1 MRRTIAA
8 LAVAV
13 LVAAGAGIVAA
24 VPAAAEDIPAAVSW
38 HGIKA
43 SSYVALGDSYL
54 THSG

>member
-1 MRRTIAA
+1 MRRTITA

-43 SSYVALGDSYL
+43 SSYVALGGSYL

>member
-8 LAVAV
+8 LAAAV
-13 LVAAGAGIVAA
+13 IVAAAAGIVTA
-24 VPAAAEDIPAAVSW
+24 VPAAAEDMPAAVSW

-43 SSYVALGDSYL
+43 SPYVALGDSYL